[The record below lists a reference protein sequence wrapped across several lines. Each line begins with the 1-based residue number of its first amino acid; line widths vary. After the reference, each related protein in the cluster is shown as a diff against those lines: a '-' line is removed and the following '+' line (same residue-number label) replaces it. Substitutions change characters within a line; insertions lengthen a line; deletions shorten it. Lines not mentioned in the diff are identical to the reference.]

1 MYRIAC
7 VEDSPNEF
15 ELLAQSIE
23 RFKAENDLDLRVT
36 HFSNAER
43 FLESFACQYDIIFLD
58 IALPEMSG
66 MALAA
71 AIRKT
76 DTTVPIIFVT
86 SLAQFAVNGY
96 EVGAFDFIVK
106 PVVYGDFSFKMK
118 RLMQHMATSSVA
130 KIIISSS
137 SQKTVLVSNEIYYV
151 EIIGHT
157 IIYHTSKGNFE
168 TYDTIPVNARNSLR
182 WLCAVDLDNN
192 GYLDIVAPRGAGRT
206 LVLRGGPEGFSME
219 RSFGEVI
226 SLYLPCRT
234 ALVLCRESFA

>member
-7 VEDSPNEF
+7 VEDSPKEF
-15 ELLAQSIE
+15 ELLSQSIE
-23 RFKAENDLDLRVT
+23 KFQSENNIDLRVT

-106 PVVYGDFSFKMK
+106 PVVYGDFAFKMK

-137 SQKTVLVSNEIYYV
+137 SQKTVLVSNEIFYV

-168 TYDTIPVNARNSLR
+168 TYDTMRNVEAKLSNYNFAKCNACYLVNLAFVE
-182 WLCAVDLDNN
+182 AVQGYDLTVH
-192 GYLDIVAPRGAGRT
+192 GETIAISHPRKKEFVA
-206 LVLRGGPEGFSME
+206 
-219 RSFGEVI
+219 
-226 SLYLPCRT
+226 
-234 ALVLCRESFA
+234 ALNEFYGKGIN